1 MSRTY
6 VSEFVLP
13 GHPDKLCDAIADALV
28 QEACKREK
36 RALCGVEVA
45 IHRASV
51 FITGRI
57 ACKDAES
64 IPIDRIARD
73 VLRSAGYGK
82 EWQPDPDNLRVE
94 ADLCLGPLDDGESDF
109 RVVSDDQSII
119 TGYAIDLPG
128 TNFLPPEHWLAY
140 RLSGALQGLRLKQPA
155 LLLGPDGKVT
165 VIYEQDTARSCV
177 VSFSASLQQKVN
189 GPAIELHRAVL
200 SVLKDELAAIATAIP
215 GFDPAV
221 PDDVHVNGAGNFG
234 VGGPEGDNGLSG
246 KKLVV
251 DAYGP
256 RVPIGGGA
264 LSGKDFY
271 KADRAGAI
279 LARRLAKLTVMTGAM
294 RECTAT
300 LAFLP
305 GVRQARL
312 VSLRNDLGEY
322 LDCTRW
328 SAISDRSLET
338 IGDAYTGMHQL
349 IDVARY
355 GHFTQP
361 EFVWEQ
367 LAQTYSRAKELADAK
382 AFANEVVRK
391 HQQAKEECLKAHCG
405 LTSEEFDEMA
415 EAFGF

>member
-1 MSRTY
+1 MSRIY
-6 VSEFVLP
+6 ASEFVLP

-28 QEACKREK
+28 QEACRREK

-57 ACKDAES
+57 ACQGAES
-64 IPIDRIARD
+64 IPFDRIVRD
-73 VLRSAGYGK
+73 VLHGAGYGK
-82 EWQPDPDNLRVE
+82 EWEPHSDNLRIE
-94 ADLCLGPLDDGESDF
+94 TDLCLSPLHDGESEF
-109 RVVSDDQSII
+109 RAVSDDQSII
-119 TGYAIDLPG
+119 TGYAIDSPG

-140 RLSGALQGLRLKQPA
+140 RLSSALEGLRLRQPE

-165 VIYEQDTARSCV
+165 VIYEQDTDESRV
-177 VSFSASLQQKVN
+177 VGFSTSLQQKVN

-200 SVLKDELAAIATAIP
+200 SVLKNELAAAAAAIP

-221 PDDVHVNGAGNFG
+221 PDEVHVNGAGNFE

-271 KADRAGAI
+271 KADRAGGI
-279 LARRLAKLTVMTGAM
+279 LARRLAKAVVLTGAA

-300 LAFLP
+300 LAFVP
-305 GVRQARL
+305 GAERGGL
-312 VSLRNDLGEY
+312 ISLLDEDHHDLQR
-322 LDCTRW
+322 DRW
-328 SAISDRSLET
+328 SGLMNLSLAAAGDR
-338 IGDAYTGMHQL
+338 YTGAEDL
-349 IDVARY
+349 IDIAGH
-355 GHFTQP
+355 GHFTRP
-361 EFVWEQ
+361 ELAWEQ
-367 LAQTYSRAKELADAK
+367 IRL
-382 AFANEVVRK
+382 N
-391 HQQAKEECLKAHCG
+391 
-405 LTSEEFDEMA
+405 
-415 EAFGF
+415 

>member
-1 MSRTY
+1 MSRIY
-6 VSEFVLP
+6 AAEFVLP
-13 GHPDKLCDAIADALV
+13 GHPDKICDAIADALV

-57 ACKDAES
+57 ACKEAES

-73 VLRSAGYGK
+73 VLDSAGYGK
-82 EWQPDPDNLRVE
+82 EWQPDRDSLQVE
-94 ADLCLGPLDDGESDF
+94 TELCLGPLDEGESEF
-109 RVVSDDQSII
+109 RAVSDDQSII
-119 TGYAIDLPG
+119 TGYANDLPG

-140 RLSGALQGLRLKQPA
+140 RLSGAMEGLRLGQPE

-165 VIYEQDTARSCV
+165 VIYERDNDRSRV
-177 VSFSASLQQKVN
+177 VGFSTSLQQKVS

-200 SVLKDELAAIATAIP
+200 TVLKNELAAAAVALP

-221 PDDVHVNGAGNFG
+221 PDDVHVNGAGNFE

-271 KADRAGAI
+271 KADRAGGI
-279 LARRLAKLTVMTGAM
+279 LARRLAKAVVLTGAA
-294 RECTAT
+294 RECTVT

-305 GVRQARL
+305 GAEQGRVI
-312 VSLRNDLGEY
+312 SL
-322 LDCTRW
+322 LDEDRHKLECERW
-328 SAISDRSLET
+328 SGLINLSLAAAGDR
-338 IGDAYTGMHQL
+338 YTGTENL
-349 IDVARY
+349 IDVARH
-355 GHFTQP
+355 GHFTRP
-361 EFVWEQ
+361 EREWEQ
-367 LAQTYSRAKELADAK
+367 IRL
-382 AFANEVVRK
+382 N
-391 HQQAKEECLKAHCG
+391 
-405 LTSEEFDEMA
+405 
-415 EAFGF
+415 

>member
-1 MSRTY
+1 MSRIY
-6 VSEFVLP
+6 ASEFVLP

-28 QEACKREK
+28 EEACQREK

-57 ACKDAES
+57 ACQDAES
-64 IPIDRIARD
+64 IPFDRIARD

-82 EWQPDPDNLRVE
+82 EWQPHLDSLRVE
-94 ADLCLGPLDDGESDF
+94 ADLCLGPLHDGESEF
-109 RVVSDDQSII
+109 RAVSDDQSII
-119 TGYAIDLPG
+119 TGYAIDSPG

-140 RLSGALQGLRLKQPA
+140 RLCTALEDLRLKQPE

-165 VIYEQDTARSCV
+165 VIYEQYTDRSRV
-177 VSFSASLQQKVN
+177 VGFSTSLQQKVN
-189 GPAIELHRAVL
+189 GPAIELHRSVL
-200 SVLKDELAAIATAIP
+200 SVLKNELAAAAVAIP

-221 PDDVHVNGAGNFG
+221 PDEVHVNGAGNFE

-271 KADRAGAI
+271 KADRAGGI
-279 LARRLAKLTVMTGAM
+279 LARRLAKAVVLSGAA

-300 LAFLP
+300 LAFVP
-305 GVRQARL
+305 GAERGRL
-312 VSLRNDLGEY
+312 ISLFDEDHHDLQR
-322 LDCTRW
+322 DRW
-328 SAISDRSLET
+328 SGLMNLSLAAA
-338 IGDAYTGMHQL
+338 GDCYTGSEDL

-355 GHFTQP
+355 GHFTRSDRA
-361 EFVWEQ
+361 WEAIQ
-367 LAQTYSRAKELADAK
+367 LA
-382 AFANEVVRK
+382 
-391 HQQAKEECLKAHCG
+391 
-405 LTSEEFDEMA
+405 
-415 EAFGF
+415 

>member
-1 MSRTY
+1 MSRIY
-6 VSEFVLP
+6 ASEFVLP

-28 QEACKREK
+28 QEASRREK

-57 ACKDAES
+57 ACQNAES
-64 IPIDRIARD
+64 IPVDQIARN
-73 VLRSAGYGK
+73 VLRSVGYGE
-82 EWQPDPDNLRVE
+82 EWQPHPDKLRVE
-94 ADLCLGPLDDGESDF
+94 IDLCLGPLEKDESEF
-109 RVVSDDQSII
+109 RAVSDDQAII

-140 RLSGALQGLRLKQPA
+140 RLSGAMESLHRTRPG

-165 VIYEQDTARSCV
+165 VIYEQDTDQSRV
-177 VSFSASLQQKVN
+177 VGFSTSLQQRVN

-200 SVLKDELAAIATAIP
+200 SLLKDELVAAAGAIP
-215 GFDPAV
+215 GFDPSV
-221 PDDVHVNGAGNFG
+221 PDEVHVNGAGNFE

-271 KADRAGAI
+271 KADRAGGI
-279 LARRLAKLTVMTGAM
+279 LARRLAKAVALTAAA

-305 GVRQARL
+305 GAERGRVI
-312 VSLRNDLGEY
+312 SL
-322 LDCTRW
+322 LDEDHQNMQCDRW
-328 SAISDRSLET
+328 AGLMNLSLAAAGDR
-338 IGDAYTGMHQL
+338 YTGAEDL
-349 IDVARY
+349 IDVARH
-355 GHFTQP
+355 GHFTNP
-361 EFVWEQ
+361 GRAWEQ
-367 LAQTYSRAKELADAK
+367 ILL
-382 AFANEVVRK
+382 
-391 HQQAKEECLKAHCG
+391 G
-405 LTSEEFDEMA
+405 
-415 EAFGF
+415 

>member
-1 MSRTY
+1 MSRSY

-28 QEACKREK
+28 QEASRREK

-45 IHRASV
+45 IHRASI

-57 ACKDAES
+57 ACQDAES
-64 IPIDRIARD
+64 IPFDRIARD
-73 VLRSAGYGK
+73 VLRSASYGE
-82 EWQPDPDNLRVE
+82 EWLPHPENLRVE
-94 ADLCLGPLDDGESDF
+94 TDLCLGPLNDGESEF
-109 RVVSDDQSII
+109 RAVSDDQAII
-119 TGYAIDLPG
+119 TGYAIDSPG
-128 TNFLPPEHWLAY
+128 TNFLPSEHWLAH
-140 RLSGALQGLRLKQPA
+140 RLSIALASLRLRQPD

-165 VIYEQDTARSCV
+165 VVYEQDIDRSRIV
-177 VSFSASLQQKVN
+177 GFSTSLQQKVN

-200 SVLKDELAAIATAIP
+200 SVLKNELATAATAIP

-221 PDDVHVNGAGNFG
+221 PDEVHVNGAGNFE

-279 LARRLAKLTVMTGAM
+279 LARRLAKLAVLTGAM

-300 LAFLP
+300 VAFLP
-305 GVRQARL
+305 GREQADI
-312 VSLRNDLGEY
+312 VSMRNDSGEY
-322 LDCTRW
+322 VDCTRW
-328 SAISDRSLET
+328 STISDRSLET
-338 IGDAYTGMHQL
+338 IGDAYTGMHDL

-355 GHFTQP
+355 GHFTRP
-361 EFVWEQ
+361 ELMWEQ
-367 LAQTYSRAKELADAK
+367 LALTYSEAK
-382 AFANEVVRK
+382 ALSDAGAFADKDERMRQKRK
-391 HQQAKEECLKAHCG
+391 EWSLKSHPTA
-405 LTSEEFDEMA
+405 TPEEFEMA

>member
-1 MSRTY
+1 MTKTY
-6 VSEFVLP
+6 VAEFVLP

-28 QEACKREK
+28 HEACQREK

-57 ACKDAES
+57 ACREAES
-64 IPIDRIARD
+64 IPVDRIARD

-82 EWQPDPDNLRVE
+82 EWQPDPDSLRVE
-94 ADLCLGPLDDGESDF
+94 ADLCLGPLEDGESEF
-109 RVVSDDQSII
+109 RAVSDDQSII

-128 TNFLPPEHWLAY
+128 TNYLPPEHWLAY
-140 RLSGALQGLRLKQPA
+140 RLSSAMERLRLAQPE
-155 LLLGPDGKVT
+155 LLLGPDGKVA
-165 VIYEQDTARSCV
+165 VIYEENSGRSRV
-177 VSFSASLQQKVN
+177 EGFSTSLQQKVN

-200 SVLKDELAAIATAIP
+200 TALKDELAAAAEAIP

-221 PDDVHVNGAGNFG
+221 PNEVHVNGAGNFD

-246 KKLVV
+246 KKLVI

-279 LARRLAKLTVMTGAM
+279 LARRLAKLALSTCAM

-300 LAFLP
+300 LAILP
-305 GVRQARL
+305 GARQARL
-312 VSLRNDLGEY
+312 VSLRGESGECV
-322 LDCTRW
+322 DSTRW
-328 SAISDRSLET
+328 SARIDRSIEK
-338 IGDAYTGMHQL
+338 IGTAYTGLHQL
-349 IDVARY
+349 VDIARY
-355 GHFTQP
+355 GHFTRP
-361 EFVWEQ
+361 ELTWEQ
-367 LAQTYSRAKELADAK
+367 LAVTYANAKQLADARFLATNLEWK
-382 AFANEVVRK
+382 MQR
-391 HQQAKEECLKAHCG
+391 AKGSA
-405 LTSEEFDEMA
+405 
-415 EAFGF
+415 